1 MPSLMR
7 LMIHHAAVGFAIA
20 LVFTALLLAF
30 DIANLR
36 TLASQSGAGIAAIM
50 LLAFF
55 IGTTFAGA
63 QIGFAVF
70 SQKNRDDE

>member
-1 MPSLMR
+1 MPNLLR
-7 LMIHHAAVGFAIA
+7 LMLQHGLIGFAIA
-20 LVFTALLLAF
+20 LGFTALILAF

-36 TLASQSGAGIAAIM
+36 TLASQSGAGVAAIA

-70 SQKNRDDE
+70 SDRKDEEE